1 MSFPA
6 ALKCRNTMF
15 LACCK
20 SLKAFRGAQS
30 TVSPQGCRDVCTGNI
45 SPALSNDKVSHQAD
59 ADEVV
64 CLIGLEQMVAPRDRH
79 VQILMIGVLR

>member
-1 MSFPA
+1 MLFPA
-6 ALKCRNTMF
+6 AQAPNTMF

-20 SLKAFRGAQS
+20 SLEAFRGAQS
-30 TVSPQGCRDVCTGNI
+30 TVSPG
-45 SPALSNDKVSHQAD
+45 SPVRFDRKHLTSFSNDKVSHQAD